1 LRAVASPLTNARE
14 EDADQG
20 AATARWIE
28 GLVEAAH
35 ERFWLDDTGRLLDG
49 NRALARLAVGVDR
62 LRPEIT
68 LLLDDLGAGQ
78 RLRLQRRLLA
88 WTRDWV
94 AHLLAPLRDERL
106 ASLGPAGRGL
116 VYQLEQG
123 LGTVPVAR
131 AHDQVRDLE
140 AHDRG
145 VLGRAG
151 VRVGRHVV
159 FSAKLLHPAALR
171 ERALLCQAEIGWRLD
186 RPRADAVSFLPNVE
200 VSDASYAAMGFPVV
214 GGRAIRADVVESV
227 AVRMASGAGAAEIA
241 RRLGCFPDEVEPIR
255 RALAPSRRRARG

>member
-20 AATARWIE
+20 AATARWID
-28 GLVEAAH
+28 GLVEASH
-35 ERFWLDDTGRLLDG
+35 ERFRLDETGRLLDG
-49 NRALARLAVGVDR
+49 DRALARLTAGVDR

-68 LLLDDLGAGQ
+68 LLLNDLGAGQ

-94 AHLLAPLRDERL
+94 TQLLAPLRDERL

-123 LGTVPVAR
+123 LGTVLVAR
-131 AHDQVRDLE
+131 AAEQVRELQSHE
-140 AHDRG
+140 RG

-151 VRVGRHVV
+151 VRVGRHVA
-159 FSAKLLHPAALR
+159 FSAKLLQPWALR
-171 ERALLCQAEIGWRLD
+171 ERTLLCQAEIGWRLD
-186 RPRADAVSFLPNVE
+186 QPRGDVVSFLPSAD
-200 VSDASYAAMGFPVV
+200 VSDASYAAMGFPVM

-241 RRLGCFPDEVEPIR
+241 RRLGCDLDEVEPIR